1 MPENKIPYK
10 SFCWSIGTTSFR
22 TEGFNRTI
30 ERQLQLLDEFWSIS
44 ENQSQSWYSNN
55 ALQEQY
61 YKFMHGKGF
70 VRGDAPRK
78 DKDAREKTS
87 GLVDIGLIDDER
99 RLTKAGKALLDIANS
114 GDFTAD
120 NCLQLEKDSF
130 IYLKQLL
137 KTHCKVEAQT
147 VRPFLVLVYLL
158 NKLDYLSKEECTY
171 LLPLCISKPITIAMA
186 DKIIQYRNG
195 NLSIDEIILDTLLA
209 MPNYQEALEFWNS
222 HEVSEEV
229 ICYIGINRKSRQYDK
244 PYYTLY
250 QELKAVCVD
259 NIGERTIDLYKAVG
273 KIKIDTLWRKL
284 LFKNTSV
291 PKIKKNQ
298 REVLNTNTL
307 TSSTN
312 ECELKREFFKC
323 MHLLKAKATL
333 KDYYDLNRRYFK
345 ATETVIYKDGKI
357 TLDILPKHYLCP
369 VADKLFEDA
378 FSASNLLYDNC
389 AIEEIAPCLLI
400 NEQTVFAGVGAELGI
415 EVSSISEAKQAIAD
429 ERLKRFNELI
439 DRRFDNDT
447 LIKLLDDFKIRND
460 SEIQGV
466 VTDNADV
473 PTIFEYVLG
482 IIWYKVSERKGNV
495 LDYMHLSL
503 EADLLPKTHAGGG
516 EADIEYFYSE
526 YKPFYPEHCMLL
538 EATLA
543 DSTNQRRMEMEPV
556 SRHLGEHILKHKN
569 PNSYCLFATQSLHRN
584 VISDFRNRRT
594 YEYYADEYSDSVNG
608 LKIIPINVD
617 ELKTILQKGLTYKDL
632 YAVFEAAYRSDEPV
646 PTWYDKE
653 MIAVVNHM

>member
-1 MPENKIPYK
+1 
-10 SFCWSIGTTSFR
+10 
-22 TEGFNRTI
+22 
-30 ERQLQLLDEFWSIS
+30 
-44 ENQSQSWYSNN
+44 
-55 ALQEQY
+55 
-61 YKFMHGKGF
+61 
-70 VRGDAPRK
+70 
-78 DKDAREKTS
+78 
-87 GLVDIGLIDDER
+87 
-99 RLTKAGKALLDIANS
+99 
-114 GDFTAD
+114 
-120 NCLQLEKDSF
+120 
-130 IYLKQLL
+130 
-137 KTHCKVEAQT
+137 
-147 VRPFLVLVYLL
+147 
-158 NKLDYLSKEECTY
+158 
-171 LLPLCISKPITIAMA
+171 MA

-415 EVSSISEAKQAIAD
+415 KVSSISEAKQAIAD